1 MAARVT
7 EDTSDDTHLAD
18 DSKSN
23 VGRVGSDGPPA
34 AREGGPPPTGNMMQQ
49 IELVM
54 MNGELLTTFKR
65 EDLENLT
72 VEGLIENLEE
82 GLVTG
87 VDGAKTD
94 DLGVFLERFSLV
106 IRNEVIRR
114 TMRTQRKIRLVTDY
128 LPEVEEAIQIIL
140 IKQPVE
146 EALYKQLRREAE
158 MDLELDFY
166 PVLRNWALEKG

>member
-1 MAARVT
+1 MNFAGMGAEVT
-7 EDTSDDTHLAD
+7 EGTSDDTYLAD

-72 VEGLIENLEE
+72 VESLIRALEE
-82 GLVTG
+82 DCLIG
-87 VDGAKTD
+87 VCLLYT
-94 DLGVFLERFSLV
+94 SPS
-106 IRNEVIRR
+106 
-114 TMRTQRKIRLVTDY
+114 QRD
-128 LPEVEEAIQIIL
+128 
-140 IKQPVE
+140 
-146 EALYKQLRREAE
+146 
-158 MDLELDFY
+158 
-166 PVLRNWALEKG
+166 